1 MLLGP
6 AGVSPQAP
14 QFQKMGLTL
23 VTKKPAFL
31 SPKQTIGYL
40 ALVQGL
46 KTTLCPGISG
56 SSYLCK
62 GTDTAVCV
70 CVCVCVCVGAGGIFK
85 EYLINIPMPRPP
97 YDNLNIGKGKFR
109 LIFFYY
115 FCYCLASLWPFSTYL
130 TILYPSIH
138 PSICRRMERLN
149 GEVSS
154 FRWTVSLAFLLTYC
168 TVTV

>member
-1 MLLGP
+1 MSLGP

-14 QFQKMGLTL
+14 QFQKMDLRL

-62 GTDTAVCV
+62 GTDTALCV
-70 CVCVCVCVGAGGIFK
+70 CVYAWGGGIFK

-109 LIFFYY
+109 PIFFYY
-115 FCYCLASLWPFSTYL
+115 FCYCLASLWPFFTYL
-130 TILYPSIH
+130 TILLYPSSH